1 MTACYSSIV
10 IILSGCQDWI
20 ENPVL
25 MTVQTFDSPL
35 PSIDF
40 PSITLCTSP
49 KFQPDNWTLTEQ
61 VFNSFEFNCKYGNG
75 RCNQVR
81 KDFKPFLS
89 KIFYLLSEKFDDL
102 EFEPTTLENIDLL
115 SVALNPEIV
124 DRLYCGISAN
134 KMNLAMIDD
143 TIIESIGRKDVNFK
157 NLFDDLAKG
166 QLILKCLSGVIV
178 ATKTTM
184 IFFKDFCPSLQKLVG
199 FLVEKMTHKR
209 HFKTN

>member
-1 MTACYSSIV
+1 MTAFYSSIV

-25 MTVQTFDSPL
+25 MTVQTVDSPL

-49 KFQPDNWTLTEQ
+49 KFQPDNWALTEQ
-61 VFNSFEFNCKYGNG
+61 VFNSFEFNCNYGNY

-124 DRLYCGISAN
+124 NRLYCGISDN

-166 QLILKCLSGVIV
+166 QLVLKYLFGCYDKKPL
-178 ATKTTM
+178 
-184 IFFKDFCPSLQKLVG
+184 FFKG
-199 FLVEKMTHKR
+199 FLP
-209 HFKTN
+209 